1 MSIDLLHDKIRKL
14 KNPLIVDFTVAAENI
29 PPVLREQAETDTE
42 ALGCFCRK
50 LIEAFKGV
58 VPGLRF
64 SYGDFSLKGT
74 EGLLL
79 LSELLAEARKSGF
92 ITLLDAPDVSS
103 PLLAAKAADALFLPD
118 SKFTP
123 DIVAVSPYIGSDAV
137 KPFLAYCKAGPKALA
152 VTVRSPN
159 KSASELQDLITGS
172 RQVYGAAADMAARY
186 GEGMFGKC
194 GYSQV
199 CALVS
204 ATAPDGIRTMR
215 SKYKY
220 MFLLVDGI
228 DYPSGNAKN
237 CSAAFDRY
245 GHGAAV
251 CVGAAVTAAWK
262 EAQEED
268 YAAAARSA
276 AERISKNLQ
285 RYVTIL

>member
-14 KNPLIVDFTVAAENI
+14 KNPLIVDFTVSTENI
-29 PPVLREQAETDTE
+29 PPILLEQADGETD
-42 ALGCFCRK
+42 ALGCFIRK
-50 LIEAFKGV
+50 LMESLKGV

-64 SYGDFSLKGT
+64 SYAYFSLMGT
-74 EGLLL
+74 VGLQLLSDL
-79 LSELLAEARKSGF
+79 LSEARKAGF

-103 PLLAAKAADALFLPD
+103 PLLASKSADVLL
-118 SKFTP
+118 SSNSGLSP

-137 KPFLAYCKAGPKALA
+137 KPFLDYCKAGPKALA
-152 VTVRSPN
+152 VSVRSPN

-172 RQVYGAAADMAARY
+172 RQVFGAAADLAARY
-186 GEGMFGKC
+186 GEGLYCKC

-204 ATAPDGIRTMR
+204 ATAPEGVRTLR

-251 CVGAAVTAAWK
+251 CVGASVTAAWK
-262 EAQEED
+262 DAQGED

-276 AERISKNLQ
+276 AERIGKNIQ